1 MFLYYEFL
9 SETMEGDKKTLLKG
23 SIVACIFGLIIVAA
37 LVLYSSNIHILP
49 NNSASEGISKV
60 YFEGFPHYLKVVE
73 FGKPVNLALSIE
85 SQEKVP
91 TIYNYSIEYDNKQQ
105 LISGQINLQPG
116 DSASI
121 PFSFVPNETFL
132 VKLPDT
138 NLTISRLRSNG
149 RLGTLVNQDERKTDV
164 IIPDKVIVPIE
175 PWFANPPIQEW
186 LLMLDPSQ
194 KESFTINNSTLNQV
208 AGPYEIT
215 IVPEG
220 NEVSKFGY
228 DVKSDIWTIENNH
241 GELNLTRR
249 YSIAHYRYAFKNV
262 SARVSKIRGGEVLSI
277 RDIHFWVIVEKNPE
291 DLSV

>member
-1 MFLYYEFL
+1 
-9 SETMEGDKKTLLKG
+9 MEGDKKTLLKG
-23 SIVACIFGLIIVAA
+23 IIVACIFGLIIVAA
-37 LVLYSSNIHILP
+37 LALYSSNIHILP
-49 NNSASEGISKV
+49 NNSESEGISKV

-73 FGKPVNLALSIE
+73 FGKPVNLTLRIE

-91 TIYNYSIEYDNKQQ
+91 MIYNYSIKYHNEK

-175 PWFANPPIQEW
+175 PWFASPPVQEW

-208 AGPYEIT
+208 AGSYEIT
-215 IVPEG
+215 TSPEG
-220 NEVSKFGY
+220 DEVSNFGY
-228 DVKSDIWTIENNH
+228 DVKNEMWTIENDH
-241 GELNLTRR
+241 GDLNITRR
-249 YSIAHYRYAFKNV
+249 YSVAHYRYDVNLV
-262 SARVSKIRGGEVLSI
+262 SARVLKIREGKVLSI
-277 RDIHFWVIVEKNPE
+277 KDIAFWVVVEKNPE
-291 DLSV
+291 DLSP